1 MKRITALV
9 VLTFVVSGA
18 RAQNTEPRETD
29 AAMPEPLGYTVK
41 LDTVLKEFDGTFC
54 WFHPRAGA
62 IPGAGKDGGPA
73 VVITMQKWFLSASD
87 YFSGLSVLR
96 TDDMGK
102 TWTPPD
108 ERPELAWRD
117 EGNGVTVGIC
127 DFTPGWHA
135 PTKRLL
141 AIGHTVRYKN
151 AHLMKDPRPRET
163 GYTVYD
169 PGKSTWQPWRELVMP
184 DKERFFSAGAG
195 CTQWLVEPDGTLL
208 VPIYFKDDASPC
220 TTATVVRCAFDG
232 TELTYVTHGT
242 ELELDVPRGCG
253 EPSLTFFQDRYYMTI
268 RNDKKAYVTS
278 GDDGQD
284 FAPIKPWTF
293 DDGEELGSYNTQ
305 QHWVTHSDGLFL
317 SYTRRGADNDHVPRN
332 RAPLFIAQVDPKKLC
347 VLRDTERILIPERGA
362 MMGNF
367 GVATINES
375 ETWVTVGEGMYPP
388 ENHKL
393 GGEGAV
399 FAARVIW
406 SKPNRLAGR
415 VR

>member
-1 MKRITALV
+1 MSLLV
-9 VLTFVVSGA
+9 LMAAVVAGAQPEEQKSGDPM
-18 RAQNTEPRETD
+18 TK
-29 AAMPEPLGYTVK
+29 PLDYSVQ

-62 IPGAGKDGGPA
+62 IPGAGEDGKPA

-87 YFSGLSVLR
+87 FFSGLSVVR
-96 TDDMGK
+96 SDDMGEA
-102 TWTPPD
+102 WTAPD

-117 EGNGVTVGIC
+117 EGDGVTVGIC

-135 PTKRLL
+135 PTKKLL
-141 AIGHTVRYKN
+141 AIGHTVRYKD
-151 AHLMKDPRPRET
+151 AHLMRDPRPRET
-163 GYTVYD
+163 AYTVYD
-169 PGKSTWQPWRELVMP
+169 PEKGTWQPWRELVMP
-184 DKERFFSAGAG
+184 DKEKFFSAGAG

-208 VPIYFKDDASPC
+208 VPIYFKDDSSKC

-232 TELTYVTHGT
+232 SELKYLAHGT
-242 ELELDVPRGCG
+242 ELTLDVPRGCG
-253 EPSLTFFQDRYYMTI
+253 EPSLTFFQDRYYLTI
-268 RNDKKAYVTS
+268 RNDQKAYVTS
-278 GDDGQD
+278 GDDGMT

-305 QHWVTHSDGLFL
+305 QHWVTHSDALFL
-317 SYTRRGADNDHVPRN
+317 SYTRRGANNDHIIRN
-332 RAPLFIAQVDPKKLC
+332 RAPLFIAQVDPDRLC
-347 VLRDTERILIPERGA
+347 VLRDTERVLIPERGA

-367 GVATINES
+367 GVATIDENES
-375 ETWVTVGEGMYPP
+375 WVTVGEGMYPP

-406 SKPNRLAGR
+406 SRPNRLAGR